1 MVIRFQS
8 GWGRLTMI
16 PGSGRNFTPLPNAVR
31 RGIRLQTICRSMQNG
46 EPSIDYGGSEE
57 ATENDEARNR
67 VCSCRGGEYLR
78 RYRRNGNRW
87 FRGMPFGEQSKR
99 RIETTAGLVSQD
111 EIIPITHSQDTTGP
125 MCRRVTDVG
134 IILG

>member
-57 ATENDEARNR
+57 PTENDEARNR
-67 VCSCRGGEYLR
+67 SAVAAAANICAATVGTETDGSVVCPSGNNLSVGLKPQQDWFHKTKLFQLR
-78 RYRRNGNRW
+78 IVKTRLARCAAW
-87 FRGMPFGEQSKR
+87 
-99 RIETTAGLVSQD
+99 
-111 EIIPITHSQDTTGP
+111 
-125 MCRRVTDVG
+125 
-134 IILG
+134 